1 MWKFSGPHI
10 HKMVGEPV
18 RKSKNFKMLMM
29 NKKTGLIAVLAGFA
43 AGGAM
48 ANTLTNY
55 ATGDVLVCFRN
66 GGNDMVVDAGPISNF
81 TNASP
86 NQVIPIS
93 QFTGDQLAV
102 IGTNGTTWSAFTW
115 LSDSTLFITRPRV
128 TPNVQTIPWQAKSS
142 SSQHNTILRM
152 GTIPTG
158 AADSFNAG
166 AYAESTPASV
176 LEPDSSSGNPIYV
189 NGVSYHDAMVGSF
202 GGNFNQTFQG
212 NPENTTTNDISDP
225 TQSFTGAGQVQRSD
239 FYQLT
244 PTFGVA
250 SGKFLG
256 YFELNTNGALNF
268 VAYPIAVSI
277 PVISSISYSNGV
289 ATINYTT
296 GVSGTYT
303 LRATNLLN
311 SGVPAIQWPAVSV
324 LSSGDNLSH
333 SVQVNDTN
341 TSDFYIITAQ

>member
-1 MWKFSGPHI
+1 
-10 HKMVGEPV
+10 
-18 RKSKNFKMLMM
+18 MM

-66 GGNDMVVDAGPISNF
+66 GGNDMVVDAGSITNF
-81 TNASP
+81 INATP

-93 QFTGDQLAV
+93 QYTGDQLSV

-115 LSDSTLFITRPRV
+115 LSDNTLFMTRPRS
-128 TPNVQTIPWQAKSS
+128 TPGAPTIPWQEKSS
-142 SSQHNTILRM
+142 SLQHNTALRM
-152 GTIPTG
+152 ATIPSG
-158 AADSFNAG
+158 ASDSFNLNVYSA
-166 AYAESTPASV
+166 STPQSV
-176 LEPDSSSGNPIYV
+176 LEQDISAGNANYPDGD
-189 NGVSYHDAMVGSF
+189 SYHDAISGSY
-202 GGNFNQTFQG
+202 GSDFNGTFEG
-212 NPENTTTNDISDP
+212 NPENTTTNDVSDP

-244 PTFGVA
+244 PALAGN
-250 SGKFLG
+250 GKYLG

-268 VAYPIAVSI
+268 VAYATSVSI
-277 PVISSISYSNGV
+277 PKIISISYANGQ

-296 GVSGTYT
+296 GASGTYT
-303 LRATNLLN
+303 LRATNILN

-324 LSSGDNLSH
+324 LSSGDTVQH

-341 TSDFYIITAQ
+341 TSDFYIITAH